1 MTFYTDARNNASNA
15 VNLVNV
21 AHSENVDT
29 NSAST
34 SAKYDALVRIKA
46 GITSD
51 IVVGA
56 TLNGTITNGIR
67 MEKGS
72 VEYFWI
78 PKGYKVATQIGGMSI
93 SYFYS

>member
-56 TLNGTITNGIR
+56 PYT
-67 MEKGS
+67 
-72 VEYFWI
+72 
-78 PKGYKVATQIGGMSI
+78 
-93 SYFYS
+93 